1 MVNKQ
6 KFIGLAQSLDG
17 SYYDY
22 GRCLYIITHANG
34 LDEEIFNYMVN
45 VANDVSEVDRKVYEL
60 LGEPEP
66 LKIVPDVKANKQ
78 HLVAA

>member
-66 LKIVPDVKANKQ
+66 LKIVPDGKVKNQ